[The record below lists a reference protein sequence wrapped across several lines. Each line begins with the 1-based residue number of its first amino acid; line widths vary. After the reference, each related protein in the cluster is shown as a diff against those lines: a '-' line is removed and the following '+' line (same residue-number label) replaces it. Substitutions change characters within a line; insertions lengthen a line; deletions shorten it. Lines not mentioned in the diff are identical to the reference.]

1 MDFNEDQIRPQ
12 NLMGGQKRAFLE
24 DVQWLRQRSDQF
36 VEVMCPACDSS
47 NASKHFK
54 KYKFIF
60 NLCSNCETLYISPR
74 PSQKLLSEFYQN
86 SQNYKYW
93 AENIYPKSEQVR
105 KINIFMPRL
114 AKLVD
119 LCEEYKV
126 NQGTIVEVG
135 AGYGTFGEVVEEA
148 GKFDKYIA
156 IEPSPELALECKR
169 KALKVIEASV
179 EAVASQIKGA
189 DVVASFEV
197 IEHLFSP
204 REFLESCRKVLNH
217 EGLLILTCPNWK
229 GFETQILGPLSD
241 TFDAEHLNYFSP
253 ASLGSLVES
262 CGFEVLRLFTPGEID
277 VDIVH
282 NHIVKGAAQ
291 LEENRFI
298 YDILMDE
305 KPEKRN
311 LLQSFLKASGLS
323 SHMWIAARKK

>member
-1 MDFNEDQIRPQ
+1 MDFNEDQIRP
-12 NLMGGQKRAFLE
+12 LDIMEGQKRAFLE

-36 VEVMCPACDSS
+36 VEVMCPACGGS
-47 NASKHFK
+47 NKSKHFE
-54 KYKFIF
+54 KYNFIF
-60 NLCSNCETLYISPR
+60 NLCSDCETLYISPR
-74 PSQKLLSEFYQN
+74 PPEKLLREFYQN
-86 SQNYKYW
+86 SENYKYW
-93 AENIYPKSEQVR
+93 AENIYPKSERVR
-105 KINIFMPRL
+105 KENIFVPRL

-119 LCEEYKV
+119 LCENYKV

-148 GKFDKYIA
+148 GKFGKYIA

-169 KALKVIEASV
+169 KALKVIEDSV
-179 EAVASQIKGA
+179 EAAASQIKEA

-204 REFLESCRKVLNH
+204 REFLKSCRKVLNH

-253 ASLGSLVES
+253 ASLASLVES

-277 VDIVH
+277 VDIVR
-282 NHIVKGAAQ
+282 NRIVKGAMR